1 MTPPQRQPL
10 AASLCLAFATGAFL
24 SSAHAQTASE
34 TPLPPTLPAVVV
46 TATKQNDRG
55 TVTHVLY
62 EHPGQTHLEQA
73 KEATISSWQGWAKQ
87 DAMVVREG
95 AV

>member
-1 MTPPQRQPL
+1 MRDPRKNPVPGDVITRL
-10 AASLCLAFATGAFL
+10 GT
-24 SSAHAQTASE
+24 TRE
-34 TPLPPTLPAVVV
+34 VKT
-46 TATKQNDRG
+46 TKLNDRG

-73 KEATISSWQGWAKQ
+73 KEATISSWRAWAKE

>member
-1 MTPPQRQPL
+1 MRDPRKHPVPGDVIARLGSTR
-10 AASLCLAFATGAFL
+10 
-24 SSAHAQTASE
+24 E
-34 TPLPPTLPAVVV
+34 V
-46 TATKQNDRG
+46 TAIKQNDRG

-73 KEATISSWQGWAKQ
+73 KEATISSWRAWAKE

-95 AV
+95 AA